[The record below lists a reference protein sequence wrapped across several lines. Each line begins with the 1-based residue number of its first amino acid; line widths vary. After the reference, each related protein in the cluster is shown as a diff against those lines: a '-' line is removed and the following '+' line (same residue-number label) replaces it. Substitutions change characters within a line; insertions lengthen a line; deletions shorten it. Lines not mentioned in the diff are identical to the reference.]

1 MKGRKTQ
8 IADKQIEKNTSLAEK
23 GDNEVTEGESK
34 KAVPDPIHEEFKKA
48 LKQFI
53 EKAEYLDFSQ
63 WPVEDKEML
72 DPHHLNEKGA
82 IRFTNELKKLYKIE

>member
-48 LKQFI
+48 LKQSD
-53 EKAEYLDFSQ
+53 E
-63 WPVEDKEML
+63 
-72 DPHHLNEKGA
+72 LNEKITSMIKCDKIICILLFVIILLVVIGRY
-82 IRFTNELKKLYKIE
+82 IFNEMSYAKFQ